1 MVDAGAEG
9 DLGRLEGVLGGEV
22 DVEEEDAALV
32 RGAGRPEDGGHPLV
46 QVVTLGPRAANTQL
60 YNHSNIRLHISSVAF
75 CMLNVMNQIPAI
87 WRWV

>member
-22 DVEEEDAALV
+22 DVEEEYAALV

-60 YNHSNIRLHISSVAF
+60 YYTFKYQAAHLLSLFA
-75 CMLNVMNQIPAI
+75 CYMN
-87 WRWV
+87 

>member
-9 DLGRLEGVLGGEV
+9 DLGRLEGVLGSEV

-46 QVVTLGPRAANTQL
+46 QVVTLGPRATNTQFQ
-60 YNHSNIRLHISSVAF
+60 ISGCIFTVAF
-75 CMLNVMNQIPAI
+75 SCYCYMTYINIPAV

>member
-9 DLGRLEGVLGGEV
+9 DLGRLEGVLGSEV

-46 QVVTLGPRAANTQL
+46 QVVTLGPRATNKQL
-60 YNHSNIRLHISSVAF
+60 YYTHIRISVPIA
-75 CMLNVMNQIPAI
+75 
-87 WRWV
+87 

>member
-32 RGAGRPEDGGHPLV
+32 RGTGRPEDGRHPLV
-46 QVVTLGPRAANTQL
+46 QVVTLGPRAANT
-60 YNHSNIRLHISSVAF
+60 
-75 CMLNVMNQIPAI
+75 
-87 WRWV
+87 

>member
-22 DVEEEDAALV
+22 DVEEEDATLV

-60 YNHSNIRLHISSVAF
+60 YYTLSNIRLHIYCLFLHAT
-75 CMLNVMNQIPAI
+75 
-87 WRWV
+87 